1 MYLSEG
7 LKRCNL
13 LRCGVGSLSSR
24 RRRREAPL
32 SPAAGLVRF
41 FEEVEAVFE
50 VTPKQIILVSVLFI
64 ASILLLNLLGR

>member
-1 MYLSEG
+1 MWAGAVST
-7 LKRCNL
+7 
-13 LRCGVGSLSSR
+13 R

-50 VTPKQIILVSVLFI
+50 VTPKQIVVVSVLFI
-64 ASILLLNLLGR
+64 ASVVLLNLLGR